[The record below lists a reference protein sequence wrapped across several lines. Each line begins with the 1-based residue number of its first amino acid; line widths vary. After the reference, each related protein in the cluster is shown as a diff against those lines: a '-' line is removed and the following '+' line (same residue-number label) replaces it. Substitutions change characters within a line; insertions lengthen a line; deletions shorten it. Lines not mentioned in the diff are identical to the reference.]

1 MVSTAASSR
10 ASNAAPLASGS
21 CLLYYCTLTNLLTLL
36 LYIIISANIAFYIW
50 KFLYFPQN
58 SRQKLRP
65 RNRALVR
72 QPAGTAIDDL
82 TTGWNRG
89 WPKI

>member
-36 LYIIISANIAFYIW
+36 LYIIISANIAFYIR
-50 KFLYFPQN
+50 KYLYFPQN
-58 SRQKLRP
+58 SGLYGQFFFALR
-65 RNRALVR
+65 
-72 QPAGTAIDDL
+72 
-82 TTGWNRG
+82 TTEFIFYGNYKGGQWSVVST
-89 WPKI
+89 

>member
-58 SRQKLRP
+58 SRQNHAAQPCP
-65 RNRALVR
+65 R
-72 QPAGTAIDDL
+72 T
-82 TTGWNRG
+82 TTGWNRD
-89 WPKI
+89 